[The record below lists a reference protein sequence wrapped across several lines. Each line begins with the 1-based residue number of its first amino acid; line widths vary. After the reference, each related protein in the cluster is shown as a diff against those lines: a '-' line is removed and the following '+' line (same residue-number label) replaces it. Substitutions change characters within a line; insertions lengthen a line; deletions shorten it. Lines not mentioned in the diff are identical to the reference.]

1 MVIRVIEIGGLSV
14 GECLVHPVGVTVVG
28 VVRRPEGEED
38 GGAGGSYAVFVL
50 VGVICVLG
58 CLE

>member
-1 MVIRVIEIGGLSV
+1 MIRVVEVGGLGV
-14 GECLVHPVGVTVVG
+14 GECLVDPVRVRMVGVIG
-28 VVRRPEGEED
+28 CPEREED
-38 GGAGGSYAVFVL
+38 CGAGGSYAVFVL